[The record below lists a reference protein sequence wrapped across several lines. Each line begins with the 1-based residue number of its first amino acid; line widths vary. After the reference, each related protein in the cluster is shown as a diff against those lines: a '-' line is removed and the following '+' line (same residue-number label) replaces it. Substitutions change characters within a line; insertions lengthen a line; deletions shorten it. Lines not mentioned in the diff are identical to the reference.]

1 MGLLPNANVN
11 LIPLKNN
18 NNKKRLYTFVQMQVL
33 NIYAIMHTVAYKRRI

>member
-1 MGLLPNANVN
+1 MDLLPNANVN
-11 LIPLKNN
+11 LIPLKN